1 MRQPI
6 EPRPG
11 DQAEEHALEAA
22 KRDMLA
28 EFDRAYRV
36 FRDMIA
42 SFRELQDLGPAV
54 TMYGSAR
61 LPEGHPH
68 YELARATGAALARAG
83 YAVITGGGPGIMEAG
98 NRGAREAGGL
108 SLGFNI
114 VLPHEQ
120 GLNPYVDRTL
130 TFDDFFVR
138 KLMLRRY
145 SQGFILMPGGLGT
158 LDEIFE
164 TATLIQ
170 CGKLARF
177 PIVLMGKEY
186 WQPIA
191 DSIREVMLTAGT
203 VGEGEIELFRTDS
216 PDEAVQHVRDHA
228 PDCITRLGPPGKPHA
243 LPDPR

>member
-1 MRQPI
+1 MGPAVESGAGGQP
-6 EPRPG
+6 EADRRA
-11 DQAEEHALEAA
+11 DAE
-22 KRDMLA
+22 RDLLTD
-28 EFDRAYRV
+28 FDRAYRV
-36 FRDMIA
+36 FHDMIE
-42 SFRELQDLGPAV
+42 SFRALQDLGPAV

-61 LPEGHPH
+61 LKEGHPH
-68 YELARATGAALARAG
+68 YELARRTGAELARSG

-98 NRGAREAGGL
+98 NRGAHEAGGQ

-130 TFDDFFVR
+130 TFEYFFVR

-177 PIVLMGKEY
+177 PIVLMGVDY
-186 WQPIA
+186 WQPIV
-191 DSIREVMLTAGT
+191 DSIRQVMLSAGT
-203 VGEGEIELFRTDS
+203 VGEGEITMFKTDS
-216 PDEAVQHVRDHA
+216 PEEAVRYVREHA
-228 PDCITRLGPPGKPHA
+228 PGTISLDVH
-243 LPDPR
+243 